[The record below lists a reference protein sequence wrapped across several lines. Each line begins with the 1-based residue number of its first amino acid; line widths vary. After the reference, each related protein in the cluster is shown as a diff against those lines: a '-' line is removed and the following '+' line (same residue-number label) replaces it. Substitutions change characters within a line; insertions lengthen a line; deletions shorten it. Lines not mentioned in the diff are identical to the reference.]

1 MRAVTKDRHSVLKA
15 IDFFIAL
22 VPCSYC
28 FISDRPIEFQ
38 FSSIASYLLLN
49 VAKLQKVQRNFAKLK
64 IKRLNVEI
72 GRLILAVFPIASLS
86 TSGYIFL
93 KRKTVSGES
102 DWDSWTK

>member
-1 MRAVTKDRHSVLKA
+1 VLKA

-28 FISDRPIEFQ
+28 FISDRQIEFC

-49 VAKLQKVQRNFAKLK
+49 VGKLQKVQRKMEKLK

-72 GRLILAVFPIASLS
+72 GHGLKLKTMVNSCFSSVFVEDP
-86 TSGYIFL
+86 Y
-93 KRKTVSGES
+93 
-102 DWDSWTK
+102 